1 MATHLPVESSWRMV
15 EGANDS
21 FDTSIVP
28 ASFSQ
33 ESDAG
38 NGNGNNIGNV
48 DTETDPFT
56 SSGSVPSS
64 SQPPL
69 YSPPS
74 LRGPSTSSRL
84 ASGASSQDDPISLGG
99 GDSFVSGSVSGSGSA
114 GASQE
119 DDIHTFL
126 RKAENDNNVLL
137 RSPFQPSLPSS
148 VRQSPLSVVSSVG
161 GVKTSA
167 IAKSDGRRQFDRGT
181 YDTPEPEFRMPV
193 IEMDGSL
200 HLAANDRTTQNTG
213 VSSLAAAVLRRRG
226 GFFGAGDTGSPAQRR
241 QTPGG
246 RLLGRFSRVSGRG
259 QADKAGG
266 SNVAPATPAW
276 KHHVLLSILG
286 LVAAYGAAV
295 LAIGSPAAISIFKSI
310 PSSLIF
316 SPAASAVCSVPGAA
330 SLGLWA
336 CSPGSSHRTHI
347 AGASLDQSQANQQG
361 LSSISASEE
370 GPVSLVRSVGDLM
383 RSQVQLATI
392 VRTRVLPSRYRNA
405 APVMDSADGDSAIV
419 PPAHDAWRVPRSRTK
434 DLLAA
439 AHMQQYASNPEQS
452 ASGVSLFVLELE
464 AYLEAARR
472 VSVALS
478 RLQTGAASTAADNLA
493 YTTRR
498 TMAQLRRMDEHIK
511 ASGVDSTHPSDND
524 GPSNSGWLSR
534 LLTPAS
540 STYASTGGRR
550 ELLADAYRQH
560 TKTLLAKTKDR
571 VSDAEAVLGE
581 LEAANK
587 HLSIVQRYVD
597 ARISGNSNTISSA
610 PSFAEESGIDS
621 PFAWLWR
628 LLRPD
633 ANAYESANSDTAS
646 STHLDSK
653 GVQQWAEYAQQLDTL
668 RHEHDASVR
677 RAGDA
682 LDEFADVRDTLA
694 RLQARLGSS
703 ESAKAGSVAFIAD
716 ELDLDMQLHIDI
728 VEAGIHD
735 LEAM

>member
-1 MATHLPVESSWRMV
+1 MAAHLPVESSWRMV

-33 ESDAG
+33 ESDA
-38 NGNGNNIGNV
+38 NNDNGNNIGDV

-64 SQPPL
+64 SQPPF

-74 LRGPSTSSRL
+74 LRGPNTSSRL
-84 ASGASSQDDPISLGG
+84 ASGVSSQDDQISLGG

-126 RKAENDNNVLL
+126 RKAENDKNVLL

-148 VRQSPLSVVSSVG
+148 VRQSPMSVVSSVG
-161 GVKTSA
+161 GVTASA
-167 IAKSDGRRQFDRGT
+167 IAKADGSRQLGRGT
-181 YDTPEPEFRMPV
+181 YHTPEPELRMPV

-200 HLAANDRTTQNTG
+200 HFAANTGNQNAG
-213 VSSLAAAVLRRRG
+213 AASLAAAVLRRRG
-226 GFFGAGDTGSPAQRR
+226 GFFGAGGTGSPAQRR

-246 RLLGRFSRVSGRG
+246 SLLSRFGKMSGRG
-259 QADKAGG
+259 QAGKEGG
-266 SNVAPATPAW
+266 SNAAPATPAW
-276 KHHVLLSILG
+276 KYHTLLFILG
-286 LVAAYGAAV
+286 IVAAYGAAV
-295 LAIGSPAAISIFKSI
+295 LAIGSPANISIFKFI
-310 PSSLIF
+310 PNGLFSL
-316 SPAASAVCSVPGAA
+316 PAADTVCSVPGAA
-330 SLGLWA
+330 RLGLAA
-336 CSPGSSHRTHI
+336 CSPASGDTTHI
-347 AGASLDQSQANQQG
+347 AAASLDQSQANQQG
-361 LSSISASEE
+361 LSSMPVSEE

-405 APVMDSADGDSAIV
+405 APVVDSVDDNSAVI
-419 PPAHDAWRVPRSRTK
+419 PSAHDAWRVPRSRTK
-434 DLLAA
+434 DLLEAA
-439 AHMQQYASNPEQS
+439 RMQQHASKQAQS
-452 ASGVSLFVLELE
+452 TLGVAPFLLELE

-493 YTTRR
+493 YSTRR
-498 TMAQLRRMDEHIK
+498 TMAQLRRLDEYIN
-511 ASGVDSTHPSDND
+511 ASHVGGSHTSDAD
-524 GPSNSGWLSR
+524 GPTNFGWLSR
-534 LLTPAS
+534 LLSSAS
-540 STYASTGGRR
+540 SSYASTGRRR

-571 VSDAEAVLGE
+571 VSDAKAVLSE

-597 ARISGNSNTISSA
+597 DRISGSGNTIGSA
-610 PSFAEESGIDS
+610 ASFAEESDS

-628 LLRPD
+628 MLGLD
-633 ANAYESANSDTAS
+633 TTIYESTNSVTAS
-646 STHLDSK
+646 SAHLSSK
-653 GVQQWAEYAQQLDTL
+653 AMRQWAGYAEQLDTL

-682 LDEFADVRDTLA
+682 LDEFSGVQDALA
-694 RLQARLGSS
+694 RLQTRLGSS
-703 ESAKAGSVAFIAD
+703 ESVKAGSIAFTSD

-728 VEAGIHD
+728 VDAGIHD